1 MTVIKRILSP
11 VLLCLILT
19 SCTTAE
25 KDIEDEFVS
34 APAESAPVPDD
45 GQPALGVST
54 VASLISANSMMIREP
69 ERFKKAL
76 CSDGNIYDLEYDS
89 GRFSLRAEPL
99 SVCVLFSDMKNFK
112 SNGFCGDVRCENN
125 PVEDC
130 SEADKKQLIE
140 TFAKDQSAQKC
151 WNVGNFP
158 PIVFTVLTSK
168 IGQSCQ
174 AQTLVKTLKGWQQ
187 LSTIDGTFE
196 TRKTESSE
204 GQGCWFEAGNTQSF
218 EGDWFSRDKKVS
230 PVMTFEKSGGL
241 YALLKTT
248 WSGTENFQLFRLD
261 GEKPVEVESFAE
273 TFKDPIPDPV
283 PPPPPAPAPEP
294 KVQKGKV
301 KKTKKPQKLEI
312 PVPAPP
318 EESAPPAE
326 EAPAPTDNPPEVPQ
340 NDVPATPQVPEETG
354 VNPLEGDQ

>member
-1 MTVIKRILSP
+1 MIKRILSP
-11 VLLCLILT
+11 VLLCVALT
-19 SCTTAE
+19 SCSSAE

-34 APAESAPVPDD
+34 APVEAASPPDD

-76 CSDGNIYDLEYDS
+76 CSDGNIYDLEYES

-112 SNGFCGDVRCENN
+112 STGFCGDVRCENN
-125 PVEDC
+125 MVEDC
-130 SEADKKQLIE
+130 SESDKKQLIE

-158 PIVFTVLTSK
+158 PTVFTILTTR

-187 LSTIDGTFE
+187 LNTIDGTFE
-196 TRKTESSE
+196 TRKTETSE

-218 EGDWFSRDKKVS
+218 EGDWFTRDKKVS
-230 PVMTFEKSGGL
+230 PVMTFDKSGGA

-261 GEKPVEVESFAE
+261 GEKAMEVESFAE
-273 TFKDPIPDPV
+273 TFKDPLPDPV

-301 KKTKKPQKLEI
+301 KKAKKSQK
-312 PVPAPP
+312 
-318 EESAPPAE
+318 SD
-326 EAPAPTDNPPEVPQ
+326 APAPVPTEEAASPVEEATSPTENPPEVPQ
-340 NDVPATPQVPEETG
+340 SDAPSPPQVPEETG
-354 VNPLEGDQ
+354 VNPLEGEQ